1 MKSPI
6 THRQKRKL
14 LEKSQ
19 AKILLDLVDAE
30 QGVRVKESTQIM
42 NNMDFS
48 MLAISNPEFICHLS
62 I

>member
-1 MKSPI
+1 MKSPT

-14 LEKSQ
+14 LEESQ
-19 AKILLDLVDAE
+19 AKIFLDLIDVE
-30 QGVRVKESTQIM
+30 QGVKVKESTQIM

-48 MLAISNPEFICHLS
+48 MLAISNLEFICHLS